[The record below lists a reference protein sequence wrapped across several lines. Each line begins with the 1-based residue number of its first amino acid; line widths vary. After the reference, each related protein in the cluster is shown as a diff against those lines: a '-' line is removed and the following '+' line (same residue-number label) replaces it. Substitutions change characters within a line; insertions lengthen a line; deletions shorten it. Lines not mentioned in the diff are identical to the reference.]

1 MLTFS
6 KSMAS
11 LQADR
16 ERVLA
21 EHKELESRHRE
32 LGELRDRQ
40 AGEGVEETT
49 QLREQLRELQAR
61 MDDTNSE
68 NAKLS
73 AQLVRYREDLNQV
86 ITMKD
91 CQHKQ
96 VLSSHVER
104 VRALE
109 GEKAEVREQLGEAE
123 SREQQLTQL
132 LESVTGEKES
142 LSGQLASLEGTVLEL
157 RQEVE
162 SLTGGG
168 PLRVLQDQLEGKSA
182 EAEELRGGLAR
193 AVTERDEAR
202 SKLQAAEARHMEEL
216 RRQERDT
223 GIMRNETE
231 TAEERVAELARDLLE
246 IEERLRQVM
255 EEREGLRAQN
265 QAFGKAMGS
274 LQHSRDQLLAQL
286 EEGSNKDAEA
296 RCRALE
302 EDKAGL
308 TAQLDGFAR
317 TVMALQGE
325 RDRLSDQLARGWR
338 IQEARQGASP
348 GTVSSPP
355 TTTAAEAQSL
365 RKALAALQD
374 DRDRLLKEL
383 RQLRAERVRAGEESE
398 LRAQLRQLEAQLE
411 EQRECRERA
420 DQDNADHH
428 RQLQQFR
435 DEKQVLE
442 QQMERYLVTMSDKD
456 REISELQAHSHT
468 QQVEVERLETERSGL
483 TSQLNACLTELHHR
497 ELRIQHLN
505 SKMAQ
510 VYEERNTLAAQ
521 ARRNGQHQRDTQ
533 QQLNQLQAQLHTAPG
548 KSESSVDTAP
558 GGPQE
563 IRGPELESGQTEC
576 GDLKLRLAEARRLQ
590 ERAEGDVERMRLI
603 LAEEQEK
610 RLGTEEALLASQQ
623 QLRSA
628 ELSEWVNAQEEHAML
643 IELPH
648 TTTSSRTRSSS
659 GTRCLRSLCF
669 PRSRNK
675 ALIPLSPYGIPHWTA
690 QQDSLRPTCSG

>member
-468 QQVEVERLETERSGL
+468 QQ
-483 TSQLNACLTELHHR
+483 
-497 ELRIQHLN
+497 
-505 SKMAQ
+505 MAQ